1 MILLQAI
8 DISKS
13 FAAEPILSGINLQIQ
28 SGERIG
34 LVGVNGVGKST
45 FLKILTGQM
54 FPDSGEI
61 RKGKQVQVG
70 YLAQNSGL
78 QSENIIWDEMITVF
92 DDLRAQEKQLRLLE
106 QQMGEPMSEKQH
118 EQLLEQYSILS
129 EEFKDKGGFQYEAN
143 IRNVLHGMR
152 FYEEDY
158 QKPISSLSGGQKTR
172 LALCKLLLT
181 NPDILVLDE
190 PTNYLDIETL
200 TWLEKYLNSYPGA
213 ILVVSHDRYFLD
225 ALVTVIYE
233 IERTQCKRYVGNYSN
248 YLDLKAEDIE
258 RQLASYE
265 KQEKEISKLEDF
277 IARNI
282 ARASTTKR
290 AQSRRKMLDKITR
303 IDRPIT
309 ADRKVS
315 FSFDI
320 DRTSGN
326 EVLKVKDLT
335 VGYSDHVLSSGISF
349 QLERGERV
357 ALLGPN
363 GIGKSSLLKTIIGQ
377 LTPLAGTI
385 TLGSNVTIGY
395 YDQEQTGLHP
405 QVQVLHELW
414 DEYPQML
421 EQDVRTVLGNFLFS
435 GDDVLKKISTL
446 SGGEKARVSL
456 AKLML
461 QNANFLILDEPTNH
475 LDIFSK
481 EVLENA
487 LYDYPG
493 TILFVSHDRY
503 FLNKM
508 ATRVIELG
516 SDGCESYLGDYNY
529 YREKKIEQEE
539 LALNSP
545 ATKETSSAQEERR
558 PTDKENYLQDKEQ
571 QRRERQ
577 RMRKIEELE
586 GKIEIIEEEIASL
599 EEQLCLPEVF
609 EDPMKSIELNDQLT
623 KKNEKLEALMEEWEQ
638 LQEEESSQ

>member
-545 ATKETSSAQEERR
+545 ATKETSPAQEERR

>member
-92 DDLRAQEKQLRLLE
+92 DDLRAREKQLRLLE

-545 ATKETSSAQEERR
+545 ATKETSPAQEERR

>member
-1 MILLQAI
+1 MILLQAV

-129 EEFKDKGGFQYEAN
+129 EDFKDKGGFQYEAN

-152 FYEEDY
+152 FYEDDY

-200 TWLEKYLNSYPGA
+200 TWLEKYLNGYPGA
-213 ILVVSHDRYFLD
+213 ILVVSHDRFFLD

-258 RQLASYE
+258 RQLATYE

-290 AQSRRKMLDKITR
+290 AQSRRKMLDKISR
-303 IDRPIT
+303 VERPVT

-315 FSFDI
+315 FSFDV

-335 VGYSDHVLSSGISF
+335 VGYGDHVLSSGISF

-377 LTPLAGTI
+377 LPPLAGTI
-385 TLGSNVTIGY
+385 TLGSNVAIGY
-395 YDQEQTGLHP
+395 YDQEQTRLHP

-516 SDGCESYLGDYNY
+516 PNGCESYLGDYNY
-529 YREKKIEQEE
+529 FREKKMEQEE
-539 LALNSP
+539 LALNSV
-545 ATKETSSAQEERR
+545 ASKETISTQDERR

-577 RMRKIEELE
+577 RQRKIEELE
-586 GKIEIIEEEIASL
+586 GKIEVIEAEIASL
-599 EEQLCLPEVF
+599 EEQLCQPEIF
-609 EDPMKSIELNDQLT
+609 EEPLKAVELTDQLT
-623 KKNEKLEALMEEWEQ
+623 KKNEELEALLEEWEQ
-638 LQEEESSQ
+638 VQEETP

>member
-92 DDLRAQEKQLRLLE
+92 DDLRAREKQLRLLE